1 MKQNGSSSDE
11 QSQFS
16 SSKDSWINVTSI

>member
-1 MKQNGSSSDE
+1 MKQYGSSSDE

-16 SSKDSWINVTSI
+16 FSKDSWINVTSI